1 MLFFVLAE
9 PMCRGMTKD
18 DREVG
23 LAVGALRLIAFA
35 MPAVAAWIILTAA
48 LRAAGDT
55 RVPVLISWV
64 GFLGVR
70 LPLAVWF
77 TGKMPFAGW
86 EVSGPGW
93 GLYGAWVAM
102 VVDLYVRG
110 LLFVWRFVSGQWKT
124 IRV

>member
-1 MLFFVLAE
+1 
-9 PMCRGMTKD
+9 
-18 DREVG
+18 
-23 LAVGALRLIAFA
+23 

-102 VVDLYVRG
+102 VADLYVRG
-110 LLFVWRFVSGQWKT
+110 LLFVWRFVSGKWKS